1 MDDAV
6 VISASMAAKLT
17 SDHAKTLEHLPEE
30 GLKGGKHHYTSLF
43 PKKFKDTQLENL
55 DSDGIV
61 KQGTILQPGDPVT
74 LFTKPRTFSST
85 KADVG
90 RLSRGMRFVRK
101 DASQVWDGLDP
112 AVVTDVARA
121 RDGTVKV
128 LVKYEAPV
136 RPGDKL
142 SARAGQKFTVSKIIP
157 DEKMLR
163 NAAGEPMEL
172 LFNQLGIPSRENA
185 STFYEILLGKI
196 AAKRGA
202 AYTLPN
208 FNKPGESWADMVEK
222 ELKDHEVVP
231 DEKVFDPEEDR
242 WLDNPV
248 TTGNAYILR
257 LHHLADNKLSARG
270 QGGYSS
276 ERQPLRGGGK
286 GAGAQ
291 RMSGLEMAVLHSSG
305 ARGVQK
311 ESVLLKGEL
320 REDYWKALRSN
331 RPLPKLGKP
340 FVWDKFQ
347 ALLNGVGVNARDFG
361 KGTLRLTPMTEKD
374 LDARGSREIAN
385 DGIVDLH
392 TMEPKVGGLFDP
404 QLVRDGRWGHITLPF
419 PVINPSYEQTVK
431 TLLGLT
437 EKEYRE
443 LLNRKKEPT
452 TIPNDGH

>member
-1 MDDAV
+1 
-6 VISASMAAKLT
+6 
-17 SDHAKTLEHLPEE
+17 
-30 GLKGGKHHYTSLF
+30 
-43 PKKFKDTQLENL
+43 
-55 DSDGIV
+55 
-61 KQGTILQPGDPVT
+61 
-74 LFTKPRTFSST
+74 
-85 KADVG
+85 
-90 RLSRGMRFVRK
+90 
-101 DASQVWDGLDP
+101 
-112 AVVTDVARA
+112 
-121 RDGTVKV
+121 
-128 LVKYEAPV
+128 
-136 RPGDKL
+136 
-142 SARAGQKFTVSKIIP
+142 
-157 DEKMLR
+157 
-163 NAAGEPMEL
+163 
-172 LFNQLGIPSRENA
+172 
-185 STFYEILLGKI
+185 
-196 AAKRGA
+196 
-202 AYTLPN
+202 
-208 FNKPGESWADMVEK
+208 
-222 ELKDHEVVP
+222 
-231 DEKVFDPEEDR
+231 
-242 WLDNPV
+242 
-248 TTGNAYILR
+248 
-257 LHHLADNKLSARG
+257 
-270 QGGYSS
+270 
-276 ERQPLRGGGK
+276 
-286 GAGAQ
+286 
-291 RMSGLEMAVLHSSG
+291 MAVLHSSG